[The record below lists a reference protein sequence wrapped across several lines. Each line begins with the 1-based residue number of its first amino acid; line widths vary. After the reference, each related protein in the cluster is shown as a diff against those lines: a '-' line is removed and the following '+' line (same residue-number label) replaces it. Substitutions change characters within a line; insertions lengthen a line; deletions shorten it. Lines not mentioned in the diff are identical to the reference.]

1 MPTKRQRQAA
11 QSDSPGAASLIR
23 VLVLRFMQPGT
34 YKKACVLLTSFVW
47 EFEHA
52 ISKLAG
58 VSDEV
63 GQTALPR

>member
-1 MPTKRQRQAA
+1 LQ
-11 QSDSPGAASLIR
+11 PGA
-23 VLVLRFMQPGT
+23 

-58 VSDEV
+58 LFEEV
-63 GQTALPR
+63 GPSSETMWITSLFLHACAE